1 MPSVAD
7 MVSAMYMRCIHA
19 GVRSRLG
26 EPNLLAWYQ
35 IYGNA
40 DAYLRDVY
48 AMTGWA
54 WQNSCGVGCANGSLV
69 SLLSTPCL
77 FLSHLLPSHLLTFYH
92 VGECAS

>member
-7 MVSAMYMRCIHA
+7 MVSAMYVRCIHV

-26 EPNLLAWYQ
+26 EPNVLVWYQ

-40 DAYLRDVY
+40 DARLRDVY

-54 WQNSCGVGCANGSLV
+54 WQSSCGVGCAIVSLV
-69 SLLSTPCL
+69 S
-77 FLSHLLPSHLLTFYH
+77 FLSPLVLFSLTLNPLT
-92 VGECAS
+92 S

>member
-54 WQNSCGVGCANGSLV
+54 WESSCGSVVPLAPWYRSSQPLV
-69 SLLSTPCL
+69 L
-77 FLSHLLPSHLLTFYH
+77 FALILYPLT
-92 VGECAS
+92 S